1 MQSELLLLICG
12 LFRTNPQGNKLR
24 LFVQCK
30 HSVKQTKLYKK
41 DIIVTYL
48 EAQALWEKLKTY
60 KFAQAEEINMQKMD
74 WMLVVATNRQIE
86 EQAVKRTSK
95 AKTTKIK
102 AKKTKKEPSVW
113 KKQILAKFDEL
124 SPEQKNEIYN
134 NCINYDASNIQ
145 HLLTAFTA
153 HLCKKSEF
161 SDKLN
166 KELNNNNEENED
178 EDDE

>member
-60 KFAQAEEINMQKMD
+60 KFAQAEEINMQKID
-74 WMLVVATNRQIE
+74 WMLVVATN
-86 EQAVKRTSK
+86 
-95 AKTTKIK
+95 
-102 AKKTKKEPSVW
+102 
-113 KKQILAKFDEL
+113 
-124 SPEQKNEIYN
+124 
-134 NCINYDASNIQ
+134 
-145 HLLTAFTA
+145 
-153 HLCKKSEF
+153 
-161 SDKLN
+161 
-166 KELNNNNEENED
+166 
-178 EDDE
+178 